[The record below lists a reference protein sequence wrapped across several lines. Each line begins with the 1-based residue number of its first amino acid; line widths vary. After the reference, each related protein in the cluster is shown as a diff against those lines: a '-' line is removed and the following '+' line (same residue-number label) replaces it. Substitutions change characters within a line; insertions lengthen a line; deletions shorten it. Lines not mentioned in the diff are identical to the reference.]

1 MQCASDQASPD
12 ASSLANRLQRI
23 GVLESAV
30 IDLKH
35 FPKGSSLGY
44 HGTYRT
50 KRDTLAAIVPIGTQ
64 DGFGLQVTPQPRF
77 HQVLSTAKQCVL
89 RKHATVAIEGVDY
102 PILGVVDMSL
112 CMVLAIERPQISIL
126 SWSIRAFCAST
137 KTIVRRK

>member
-1 MQCASDQASPD
+1 M
-12 ASSLANRLQRI
+12 QRI

-35 FPKGSSLGY
+35 FHKGSSLGY

-64 DGFGLQVTPQPRF
+64 DGFGLQVAPRPRF

-112 CMVLAIERPQISIL
+112 CMVDVTDQPAHIGD
-126 SWSIRAFCAST
+126 RATAD
-137 KTIVRRK
+137 INPLMVNPRVLRIYQNDRA